1 MKSLRYINP
10 SDPVWTVRAYVGGSS
25 AINFGVPV
33 KLDVNAAGMTAAIN
47 SQVPYVIQCTSESD
61 DGIMGIIYPC
71 KDVKYAQNSSTSQWY
86 ATAGQM
92 VEVVVQG
99 VCYAMAGGAINTTTA
114 VYGPYVS
121 AGATGVVACPSA
133 NSYCIGKIMIENASY
148 DSATDSEV
156 LLYVERAVIPA
167 LPAAQT
173 QVASGDGAITITNGT
188 VVITKSAS
196 AASLTLAAPAAGDN
210 YKIIRIVSTTAKAHQ
225 ITFASGKINGGANTT
240 LTLGGAIGDAA
251 TIIAYGT
258 VYYTISAI
266 NATVA

>member
-10 SDPVWTVRAYVGGSS
+10 NDPVWTVRAYVGGAS

-47 SQVPYVIQCTSESD
+47 AQVPYVIQCTSESD
-61 DGIMGIIYPC
+61 DGIMGIIHPC
-71 KDVKYAQNSSTSQWY
+71 KDVKYAQNSSTSEWY
-86 ATAGQM
+86 AAAGQM
-92 VEVVVQG
+92 VEIVVQG
-99 VCYAMAGGAINTTTA
+99 VCYAKVGGAINTTTA
-114 VYGPYVS
+114 VYGPLVS

-133 NSYCIGKIMIENASY
+133 NSYSIGKILIENASY

-173 QVASGDGAITITNGT
+173 QVANVDGAITITNGT
-188 VVITKSAS
+188 LIVTKAL
-196 AASLTLAAPAAGDN
+196 AAALTLAAPVAGDN
-210 YKIIRIVSTTAKAHQ
+210 YKIIKIISTTAAAHQ
-225 ITFASGKINGGANTT
+225 ITFGAGKINGGANTT
-240 LTLGGAIGDAA
+240 LTLGGAIGDGAV
-251 TIIAYGT
+251 ILAYGT
-258 VYYTISAI
+258 VWYTLSTR